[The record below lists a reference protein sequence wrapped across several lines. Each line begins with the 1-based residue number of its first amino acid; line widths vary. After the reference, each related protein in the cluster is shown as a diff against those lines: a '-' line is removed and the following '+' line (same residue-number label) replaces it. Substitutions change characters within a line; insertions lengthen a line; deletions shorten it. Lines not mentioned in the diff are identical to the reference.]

1 MQNYEY
7 RIVHLGLNL
16 NCQGKSALRELSL
29 NGWRIHKVVPQL
41 KKSTKIV
48 ATFLTVIVFSW
59 LAIRRINPVSLYQVQ
74 SHQLMT

>member
-29 NGWRIHKVVPQL
+29 NGWRIHKVVPIL
-41 KKSTKIV
+41 LEGSTKHFTVVLEKPVDYGWV
-48 ATFLTVIVFSW
+48 AVELGIKGEDNTNWGS
-59 LAIRRINPVSLYQVQ
+59 S
-74 SHQLMT
+74 